1 MPPRER
7 QAPID
12 ASPNDAI
19 GSLLDGPPSLG
30 LIHDIAAVS
39 MDYWY
44 PAQDF
49 STYLGCLDAALV
61 LEPPPFGTSEY
72 GLIYRTAAADPR
84 WMAVS
89 VLTNAQREGEGAT
102 RLWSL
107 ASCAHDREHRDLLKR
122 HAWDESRHSLNYL
135 TLMKLSFPGA
145 LSPEFARSLRQLSP
159 RFSMAD
165 EPVPIFESGFA
176 RSPTLDDFLQ
186 MNIAEI
192 RTAVHHTLQ
201 RPMLNSH
208 APERNGSK
216 IKRLQDDL
224 LSDELRHI
232 AYTGALIER
241 MASGLDT
248 DDLLALVRQ
257 RLREFNEM
265 TSVELGGS
273 VFERAQMCSAAPA
286 DFERQL
292 QA

>member
-1 MPPRER
+1 MPARER

-12 ASPNDAI
+12 ASPNDALS
-19 GSLLDGPPSLG
+19 SLLHGQPSPG

-49 STYLGCLDAALV
+49 STYLGCLDAAVV
-61 LEPPPFGTSEY
+61 LEPPPFGTFEY
-72 GLIYRTAAADPR
+72 GQIYRTAAVDPR

-107 ASCAHDREHRDLLKR
+107 AACAQDFEHKDLLKR

-145 LSPEFARSLRQLSP
+145 LSPEFATSLRQLSP

-165 EPVPIFESGFA
+165 EPVPVSESGFA
-176 RSPTLDDFLQ
+176 RTPTLDDFLQ

-192 RTAVHHTLQ
+192 RTAIHHTLQ
-201 RPMLNSH
+201 RPMLSSH
-208 APERNGSK
+208 VPDRNRSK

-241 MASGLDT
+241 MAFGLDT
-248 DDLLALVRQ
+248 EDLLRLFRR
-257 RLREFNEM
+257 RLRIQRYDYGR
-265 TSVELGGS
+265 TRRKRR
-273 VFERAQMCSAAPA
+273 RARPNLRRSSG
-286 DFERQL
+286 
-292 QA
+292 